1 MTTPL
6 LTNCLSRNFPG
17 IPAAWL
23 VIITSIFFVVSC
35 DNNTARA
42 SVVTLNGLTMG
53 TTYTVKINE
62 TGRYNDLV
70 LIKKSID
77 KLLEDLNAKMS
88 TYLPDS
94 ELSRINQSSSV
105 NWISISNDLYA
116 VIETAINI
124 SNLSGGAFDI
134 TIGSLVNLWG
144 FGPVEKQDI
153 IPDDGLIQTML
164 LDTGIGKIHL
174 NDANRSIRKD
184 RANIYLDLSG
194 IAKGYAVDRIAQLLQ
209 EQFAIH
215 NYLVEIGGEIRAK
228 GVNPD
233 NLAWRIGIEKPVS
246 KLRAIERIISLD
258 NTSMATSGG
267 YRNYYEENGIHYS
280 HIIDPRTGKP
290 VNHQLVSVTVLHA
303 ESMIADAWATALQV
317 LGPENGMA
325 LANSLGLPVFFIV
338 KQQNGFSELM
348 SASFKQY
355 IHRTEK

>member
-153 IPDDGLIQTML
+153 IPDDGLIQT
-164 LDTGIGKIHL
+164 IGKIHL

-258 NTSMATSGG
+258 NTGMATSGG